1 MTFSDAVELHRALMR
16 RRHLTETEDQ
26 ALCRAEAA
34 ILSRKPRSMIEAVEM
49 LDLVAE
55 SLTLGPRADGL
66 DLKAVKNLKQ
76 WVREE
81 AWSRA

>member
-16 RRHLTETEDQ
+16 QTQLTETEYR
-26 ALCRAEAA
+26 ALHRAETT
-34 ILSRKPRSMIEAVEM
+34 ILSRKPQSVIEACEL
-49 LDLVAE
+49 LDVLAE
-55 SLTLGPRADGL
+55 NIVLGSRSDGL
-66 DLKAVKNLKQ
+66 DAKAVRNLKQ

>member
-16 RRHLTETEDQ
+16 RPQLTDTEDR

-34 ILSRKPRSMIEAVEM
+34 ILSRKPQSMIEVIEM
-49 LDLVAE
+49 LDLLSD
-55 SLTLGPRADGL
+55 SLNLGPRSDGL
-66 DLKAVKNLKQ
+66 DLRAVKNLKQ
-76 WVREE
+76 WVREL